1 MPLPSLRS
9 AKDTTG
15 TTCTLWFIRR
25 ELGQHGYSDRRMV
38 AYVTQLIDQHDF
50 PRPLPAMC
58 KGGALTS
65 AVTSNSTWPRAAVE
79 AWIEGWLP
87 RTPPPPSIARPAPPP
102 PTTWT
107 PTRATCASSAVATT
121 GGCMSEQN
129 PFLSPGS
136 PKPLG
141 ILSDRIGLNDP
152 ASISAMG
159 DALGM
164 NKLAISLPFAHQWL
178 RSQYG
183 KPVYEQN
190 RWEVT
195 APPEVIGFNQID
207 ASRALILA
215 CCMRGSYQGRPTA
228 RWRRER
234 RLAAPKPGR
243 CIMTRR
249 LIALADRAIIA
260 ANRLPAIV
268 LIMALVLILQL
279 LGNVALVI
287 SEAAGQ

>member
-121 GGCMSEQN
+121 GLHERAE
-129 PFLSPGS
+129 PFLTR
-136 PKPLG
+136 K
-141 ILSDRIGLNDP
+141 
-152 ASISAMG
+152 AYA
-159 DALGM
+159 DALHP
-164 NKLAISLPFAHQWL
+164 A
-178 RSQYG
+178 R
-183 KPVYEQN
+183 
-190 RWEVT
+190 
-195 APPEVIGFNQID
+195 D
-207 ASRALILA
+207 AS
-215 CCMRGSYQGRPTA
+215 TA
-228 RWRRER
+228 
-234 RLAAPKPGR
+234 
-243 CIMTRR
+243 
-249 LIALADRAIIA
+249 
-260 ANRLPAIV
+260 
-268 LIMALVLILQL
+268 
-279 LGNVALVI
+279 
-287 SEAAGQ
+287 S